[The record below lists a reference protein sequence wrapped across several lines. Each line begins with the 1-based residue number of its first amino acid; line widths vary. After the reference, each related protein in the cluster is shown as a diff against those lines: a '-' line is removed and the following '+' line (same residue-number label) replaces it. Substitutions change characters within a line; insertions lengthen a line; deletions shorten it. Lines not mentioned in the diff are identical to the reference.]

1 MPRLWPA
8 RSRAPRAPI
17 RAPLIKASKRCSAFF
32 RRRSVF
38 CQLWWQRLL
47 FEPVGVDIE
56 CVTIIVSTFM
66 LGLGSGALAARE
78 IADRYQARRVELI
91 ALIER
96 AAALLGECSP
106 WFIHAASAAVVN
118 SKGENP

>member
-1 MPRLWPA
+1 VACAVEGAA
-8 RSRAPRAPI
+8 RAYPRATHKGLEALF
-17 RAPLIKASKRCSAFF
+17 RVF

-66 LGLGSGALAARE
+66 LGLGSGALAAGE

-106 WFIHAASAAVVN
+106 WLIHAASAAVVN